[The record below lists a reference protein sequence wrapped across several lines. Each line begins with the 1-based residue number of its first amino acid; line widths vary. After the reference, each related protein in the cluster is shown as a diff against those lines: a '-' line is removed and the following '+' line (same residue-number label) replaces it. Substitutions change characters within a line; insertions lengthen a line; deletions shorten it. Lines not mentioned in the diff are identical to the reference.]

1 MKNWLLIFCVVL
13 FLGNLF
19 SQEVGRT
26 LIGRNQFLIG
36 QQTSLTYM
44 IKVDSK
50 EKIPFKSYS
59 TFIPAKRFI
68 LNSKLGSKEMIELE
82 IMQAFH
88 DTIVSGKENEL
99 LWVGGYKFTAWDSG
113 YFEIPKIELSVNGK
127 ELIFPAQ
134 VIRVDLV
141 PAKKGQDI
149 YDIKEAY
156 AKLPAESISFQIK
169 NFFKSNWW
177 WLVPVILIGLG
188 SWIYFRWKKV
198 TKKPI
203 KVKVLSLKER
213 TLMAIDALEK
223 DKLWEKGK
231 LKKHYIEL
239 SFIIRS
245 YLAARYEVNLLEKTT
260 QETKLLLTQK
270 GLNKETIEVIVE
282 ILIQSDMVKFAK
294 SSPDELSVL
303 RISVLAKQIVA
314 ETSPIEFEN
323 VD

>member
-1 MKNWLLIFCVVL
+1 MKNWFLIYCVVL

-68 LNSKLGSKEMIELE
+68 QNSKLGSKEMIELE

-88 DTIVSGKENEL
+88 DTKI
-99 LWVGGYKFTAWDSG
+99 TAWDSG

-127 ELIFPAQ
+127 ELLFPAQ

-156 AKLPAESISFQIK
+156 AKLPAEPISIQIK

-177 WLVPVILIGLG
+177 WIVPVIIIGIG
-188 SWIYFRWKKV
+188 TWIYFRWKKV
-198 TKKPI
+198 TKKPVKI
-203 KVKVLSLKER
+203 KVLSLKER

-223 DKLWEKGK
+223 EKLWEKGK

-303 RISVLAKQIVA
+303 RISVLAKQIIA

>member
-1 MKNWLLIFCVVL
+1 MKNWLLIYCIVL

-26 LIGRNQFLIG
+26 LIGSNQFLIG

-50 EKIPFKSYS
+50 EKIHFNQYS
-59 TFIPAKRFI
+59 NFIPANRFI
-68 LNSKLGSKEMIELE
+68 QNSNISSKEIVELE
-82 IMQAFH
+82 IMQEFH
-88 DTIVSGKENEL
+88 DTIVSGKDNEL
-99 LWVGGYKFTAWDSG
+99 IWVGGYKITAWDSG

-127 ELIFPAQ
+127 QLIFPAQ
-134 VIRVDLV
+134 VLRVDLV

-149 YDIKEAY
+149 YDIKESFVE
-156 AKLPAESISFQIK
+156 LPAEPLSIKIK
-169 NFFKSNWW
+169 NFFNSIWW
-177 WLVPVILIGLG
+177 WLVPLLLVGLG
-188 SWIYFRWKKV
+188 AWIYFRWKKV
-198 TKKPI
+198 AKKPV
-203 KVKVLSLKER
+203 KEKVLSLKKR

-223 DKLWEKGK
+223 EKLWEKGK

-239 SFIIRS
+239 SFILRS
-245 YLAARYEVNLLEKTT
+245 YLAARYDVNLLEKTT
-260 QETKLLLTQK
+260 QETKLLLTKK
-270 GLNKETIEVIVE
+270 GLNKETIEAIVE

-294 SSPDELSVL
+294 SSPDEFSVL
-303 RISVLAKQIVA
+303 RISILAKQIIE